1 MPALMRAVPAPALV
15 AGAHGASVPN
25 AYFGV
30 RIDSAVN
37 LMEAREYAAL
47 RRDERL
53 RKALG
58 EQQGMLNSLLDP
70 ALGLALDLRT
80 VVRPETGALDVV
92 VLGRAWAPDPSAA
105 GQRAGAFTRQL
116 TASLPRHVTASEI
129 EDPDEVAALLL
140 PFGANDPVDVL
151 SITRRELIGQPAR
164 PDAKVAYYFSVL
176 PFNWAEDDWIGLYS
190 ALSSLQTPLVLS
202 VGLFP
207 VVLPASFG
215 QRLSTMAT
223 YYARLATEDSVRGGL
238 YHGQQKLAPDS
249 FAVDAQKVFSDYA
262 RRYVQ
267 RVYALR
273 IAVMA
278 PGMVPPGVAEAIA
291 AAVSPSQAGA
301 GSHLEHQRTI
311 SAYEIRRPRD
321 EVERQVARWN
331 VEAIDFCTYGGAAEI
346 WQRPDPPSADL
357 RVLCNLGD
365 AKDVACA
372 FRLPIAI
379 DGTVPGFKVR
389 RGHFGHVERYASD
402 EPGIELGETGGA
414 GSGMVLPLS
423 SLTKHAL
430 IAGGTGSGKT
440 TTILEILRQ
449 LWGDHGVPFLVI
461 EPVNSDADD
470 YRKLL
475 DEPGFESLEVLT
487 VGDESAHPL
496 RFNPFEVP
504 PDVLVAEHMANLL
517 ACFKA
522 AFGLWEPLPSIYEE
536 ALNLTYMNAGILPT
550 ERPDGSDRDWPA
562 AVEFMKAMGEATAD
576 LGYEGEV
583 RSNIEAASIRRA
595 QQLAV
600 GTCASTFLTSR
611 SHDMESLLDHP
622 VVIELKTLGA
632 GDEQSL
638 MIAFLLNAMTEY
650 YQAVRGASP
659 TLRHVTVIEE
669 AHRLLARPTGG
680 GDQTTAQAKEKAAE
694 GFANTLA
701 ENRKYGEGVII
712 AEQLPTKLVQDAVKN
727 TNLKMMHRLTAEDE
741 RRYLGETMGFDDA
754 QLRFATRLRTGEALV
769 YADDFAEATMVSVRP
784 KLEARAPGPIDARAD
799 PPFDACAVCRARCL
813 YRGAA
818 LAVVRQTSN
827 AKRIR
832 IAAGALEEDGLTEEQ
847 IVERWAELTG
857 TLREIVGAYRALP
870 ADEPGITDAAY
881 CTFLHA
887 LATVNMHFSAEW
899 AEAVASE
906 LGIEHTEAAGASA

>member
-1 MPALMRAVPAPALV
+1 MPSLLRSVPPPALV
-15 AGAHGASVPN
+15 AGAHGQPLPT
-25 AYFGV
+25 AYFGL
-30 RIDSAVN
+30 RIDAAVN
-37 LMEAREYAAL
+37 LVEAREYAAL
-47 RRDERL
+47 PRGERL
-53 RKALG
+53 RKALS

-70 ALGLALDLRT
+70 SLALALDLRT
-80 VVRPETGALDVV
+80 CVRPDTSSLDVV
-92 VLGRAWAPDPSAA
+92 LLGRAWSSDAASAE
-105 GQRAGAFTRQL
+105 QRAASIARQVK
-116 TASLPRHVTASEI
+116 ASLPRHVTASHVD
-129 EDPDEVAALLL
+129 DPDEVATLLW
-140 PFGANDPVDVL
+140 PFGENGQVDAL
-151 SITRRELIGQPAR
+151 AITRKELTGRPTR

-176 PFNWAEDDWIGLYS
+176 PFNWSEDDWVGLYS
-190 ALSSLQTPLVLS
+190 TLSSAQTPLVLS

-207 VVLPASFG
+207 VSLPASFG

-223 YYARLATEDSVRGGL
+223 YYSRLATEDTVHGGL
-238 YHGQQKLAPDS
+238 YHGQQKLAPDA
-249 FAVDAQKVFSDYA
+249 FAVDAHKVFSDYA
-262 RRYVQ
+262 RRYVG

-278 PGMVPPGVAEAIA
+278 AGAVPPGLAEATA
-291 AAVSPSQAGA
+291 AAISPSESGG
-301 GSHLEHQRTI
+301 GSHLERDRAT
-311 SAYEIRRPRD
+311 SAYEIRRPCD
-321 EVERQVARWN
+321 ESERQIARWN
-331 VEAIDFCTYGGAAEI
+331 LEAIDFCTYGGAAEI
-346 WQRPDPPSADL
+346 WCRPDPPSADL

-365 AKDVACA
+365 AKDAGCA
-372 FRLPIAI
+372 FRLPIAV

-389 RGHFGHVERYASD
+389 RGHFGHVERYATG

-414 GSGMVLPLS
+414 GSELVLPLA

-440 TTILEILRQ
+440 TTVLEILRQ
-449 LWGDHGVPFLVI
+449 LWANHRIPFLVI
-461 EPVNSDADD
+461 EPVNAEADD

-475 DEPGFESLEVLT
+475 AEPGFESLEVFT
-487 VGDESAHPL
+487 VSDESTHPL

-504 PDVLVAEHMANLL
+504 KRVLVAEHMANLL

-536 ALNLTYMNAGILPT
+536 ALNLTYMSAGILPT
-550 ERPDGSDRDWPA
+550 ERPDGSPRQWPT

-576 LGYEGEV
+576 LGYAGDV
-583 RSNIEAASIRRA
+583 KSNIEAASVRRA

-611 SHDMESLLDHP
+611 SHEMEQLLDHP
-622 VVIELKTLGA
+622 VIIELKTLGA

-650 YQAVRGASP
+650 YQAARGASP

-669 AHRLLARPTGG
+669 AHRLLARPSGG
-680 GDQTTAQAKEKAAE
+680 GDQSTAQSKAKAAE

-754 QLRFATRLRTGEALV
+754 QSRFATRLQTGEALV

-784 KLEARAPGPIDARAD
+784 KLAARAPSPVEPHAD
-799 PPFDACAVCRARCL
+799 PPFAACDACRAKCL

-818 LAVVRQTSN
+818 LAVVRQPAN
-827 AKRIR
+827 GKRIR
-832 IAAGALEEDGLTEEQ
+832 LAAGALEKKGLPNEQ
-847 IVERWAELTG
+847 VVERWSDLIG
-857 TLREIVGAYRALP
+857 GLREIVRTYPVLP
-870 ADEPGITDAAY
+870 ADEPGVTDAAY
-881 CTFLHA
+881 CIFLHA
-887 LATVNMHFSAEW
+887 LAMKNMHFSPKW
-899 AEAVASE
+899 AKAVASQ
-906 LGIEHTEAAGASA
+906 LGISRSPVL